1 MNTNQSSLVI
11 SMYLLAKSGC
21 RGEKTAKTVILF
33 KLLRNIV
40 LPSLWKDFEE
50 LKSSN
55 STIS

>member
-21 RGEKTAKTVILF
+21 RREKTAKTAILF
-33 KLLRNIV
+33 ELLRNIV
-40 LPSLWKDFEE
+40 LPPLWKDFEE